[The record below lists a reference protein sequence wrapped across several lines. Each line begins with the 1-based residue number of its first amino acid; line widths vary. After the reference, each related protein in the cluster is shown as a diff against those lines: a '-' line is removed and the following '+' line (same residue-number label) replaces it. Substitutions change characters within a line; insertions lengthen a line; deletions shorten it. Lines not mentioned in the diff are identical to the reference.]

1 MRYSLY
7 FAWAVAI
14 LSICIL
20 TTLASFPE
28 RADEGNPSEPK
39 IIAGTERLRT
49 IKIQRLRCNPLKSSC
64 HLSKQKLLHKLPA

>member
-7 FAWAVAI
+7 VAWAAAV

-20 TTLASFPE
+20 TTLASFPDLP
-28 RADEGNPSEPK
+28 DEDRQSEPK

-64 HLSKQKLLHKLPA
+64 HLSRQKQQHKVPA

>member
-7 FAWAVAI
+7 FAWAVAV

-28 RADEGNPSEPK
+28 RADEEQQSEPK
-39 IIAGTERLRT
+39 IVAGTERLRV

-64 HLSKQKLLHKLPA
+64 HPSKQKLPHKLPA